1 MSEDELNKLSKNCF
15 LSGFT
20 KEQTDDAITKFKS
33 LLSKVH
39 KSVTTFNYNSN
50 NVPCIILT
58 ERRFSEIM
66 DKIAGRP
73 VSVDTNLNIL
83 QNAMGNV
90 FVEISLDFSNSDIH
104 EEILLY
110 ANESLDFFES
120 LAKTSMLALSSPHS
134 QVGQE
139 NVFMIQLPKPER
151 ATNALDVIR
160 RGLKAG
166 ENPPI

>member
-1 MSEDELNKLSKNCF
+1 MSEDELKK
-15 LSGFT
+15 
-20 KEQTDDAITKFKS
+20 

-39 KSVTTFNYNSN
+39 KSVSTFNYNSN

-83 QNAMGNV
+83 QNGIGNV
-90 FVEISLDFSNSDIH
+90 FVEITLDFSNSDIN
-104 EEILLY
+104 EKILLY
-110 ANESLDFFES
+110 ANNSLDFFEL
-120 LAKTSMLALSSPHS
+120 LAKTSMIALSSPHS

-139 NVFMIQLPKPER
+139 NVFMIQLPKPEK
-151 ATNALDVIR
+151 ATNALDVIK
-160 RGLKAG
+160 RGLKAS
-166 ENPPI
+166 ENPPN

>member
-1 MSEDELNKLSKNCF
+1 
-15 LSGFT
+15 
-20 KEQTDDAITKFKS
+20 
-33 LLSKVH
+33 
-39 KSVTTFNYNSN
+39 
-50 NVPCIILT
+50 
-58 ERRFSEIM
+58 M

-83 QNAMGNV
+83 QNSMGNV

-134 QVGQE
+134 KVGQE

-166 ENPPI
+166 ENPPT

>member
-1 MSEDELNKLSKNCF
+1 MSEDELKK
-15 LSGFT
+15 
-20 KEQTDDAITKFKS
+20 

-39 KSVTTFNYNSN
+39 KSVTTFNYNSTN
-50 NVPCIILT
+50 IPCIILT

-83 QNAMGNV
+83 QNGLGNV
-90 FVEISLDFSNSDIH
+90 FVEITLDFSNSDIN
-104 EEILLY
+104 EKILLY
-110 ANESLDFFES
+110 ANESLDFFET

-139 NVFMIQLPKPER
+139 NVFMIQLPKPEK
-151 ATNALDVIR
+151 ATNALDVIK
-160 RGLKAG
+160 RGLKAH
-166 ENPPI
+166 ENPPN